1 MGGVGGPAKTKIV
14 ADDNRTD
21 SLEDHPR
28 ESMLLC
34 LVGTH
39 ADSETREVSDKEAIV
54 PVFLIMMDAKIMM
67 VLLDFHVFQM
77 VIICFA
83 VLIVQWHTGRII
95 R

>member
-1 MGGVGGPAKTKIV
+1 M

-54 PVFLIMMDAKIMM
+54 PIFLIMIYHDGLQK
-67 VLLDFHVFQM
+67 L
-77 VIICFA
+77 
-83 VLIVQWHTGRII
+83 
-95 R
+95 